1 MQYEIALENLVKKA
15 LKQEEIQDGLH
26 QIKIKKEHVSSKILE
41 KSSKILE
48 AGGNEINELE
58 KLKNHK
64 ILANE
69 ELSKIKKSIL
79 LKILEK
85 IQYFIPICLLV
96 IIILMIISKYLGW
109 SLLPYFIAENLTFD
123 FFVVAIGIATLLLL
137 IRQII
142 KKPYSFE
149 INRIKREFGLDGLD
163 GRISLS
169 EKKVEDKII
178 EKGILPEI
186 REIINEQLTPSY
198 DLKLKSLSAP
208 GLSEV
213 FDPLYEIPTESKKKL
228 GQLLNIMPGGSIG
241 LAGPRGAGKSTLMLS
256 FCSDSGKE
264 IKGRPVL
271 SIITS
276 APVEYE
282 TRDFILH
289 IFASICNKF
298 LKNEDKSIKKNS
310 HPLKYGI
317 FPFHPLSVAGLYI
330 GLFLMMLGVS
340 RYFLDTTTD
349 LITSITTS
357 ISSML
362 ASDKLFYTGF
372 FLMILSMLPI
382 YTEIKKN
389 EQIAGYEDDL
399 ISKKDDLIFL
409 AQESLDKI
417 KFQRSYTSGWSGS
430 MKFPIL
436 EAGVNTA
443 TTLSQKQMSLPE
455 IIDDYKYFLN
465 KISEKYTVIIGIDE
479 LDKLSSNENAHNF
492 LNEIKAIF
500 GLENCF
506 YLISVSENAMSS
518 FERRGLPLRDVF
530 DSSFDDIIY
539 VNYLNLD
546 AVKNLIKRRVIGMP
560 IPFICFCYC
569 MSAGLARDL
578 IRICRN
584 LIELVRLTPNENS
597 LSNLCGSLL
606 KTDLMSKLNAVSIE
620 VKEIMLEPEATE
632 FFKDIKEIE
641 RKMDSIDSLLKFV
654 FNLQSN
660 AKTRN
665 QYQGSEDLVNL
676 NKIASLRNEIESYL
690 YYSVTMMQFFSNKID
705 EKAFMDNEI
714 SSTFD
719 MLAKARQFLSVNP
732 AIARSIIT
740 DFRESHKMSTY
751 KPQNL
756 S

>member
-1 MQYEIALENLVKKA
+1 MQHEIALENLVKKA
-15 LKQEEIQDGLH
+15 LKQEEIQNGLH
-26 QIKIKKEHVSSKILE
+26 QIKIKEEHVFSKILGE
-41 KSSKILE
+41 SPKILE
-48 AGGNEINELE
+48 AGRNEINELE
-58 KLKNHK
+58 KLKKNK
-64 ILANE
+64 ISANE
-69 ELSKIKKSIL
+69 ELLKIKKPIL
-79 LKILEK
+79 SKIFGN
-85 IQYFIPICLLV
+85 IQYFIYIFF
-96 IIILMIISKYLGW
+96 ISFIILAIISNYLGW
-109 SLLPYFIAENLTFD
+109 FVLPYFIAENLTLNY
-123 FFVVAIGIATLLLL
+123 FVVAIAIVIPLLL

-142 KKPYSFE
+142 EKPYSVE
-149 INRIKREFGLDGLD
+149 INRIKSELGVDGFD
-163 GRISLS
+163 ERISLS
-169 EKKVEDKII
+169 VKKVEDVIL

-186 REIINEQLTPSY
+186 RVIINEQLTPSY
-198 DLKLKSLSAP
+198 DLKLKPLIAL

-264 IKGRPVL
+264 IKGCPVL

-282 TRDFILH
+282 ARDFILH

-298 LKNEDKSIKKNS
+298 LKNDDKSIKKHP
-310 HPLKYGI
+310 HPLKIWGD
-317 FPFHPLSVAGLYI
+317 PFRLLILAGLY
-330 GLFLMMLGVS
+330 LGVS
-340 RYFLDTTTD
+340 LIIMGANKSIFDITTAS
-349 LITSITTS
+349 ITSIATS
-357 ISSML
+357 ITSMV

-372 FLMILSMLPI
+372 FFIILSMILF
-382 YTEIKKN
+382 YSQFNKYR
-389 EQIAGYEDDL
+389 QITRYEDNL

-479 LDKLSSNENAHNF
+479 LDKLSSNEKAHNF

-518 FERRGLPLRDVF
+518 FERRGLPFRDVF
-530 DSSFDDIIY
+530 DSSFDDIIH

-560 IPFICFCYC
+560 IPFMCFCYC

-584 LIELVRLTPNENS
+584 LLELVRLTPNENS
-597 LSNLCGSLL
+597 LSNLCGSLI
-606 KTDLMSKLNAVSIE
+606 KTDIMSKLNAVSIE
-620 VKEIMLEPEATE
+620 AKEIMLEPEATE
-632 FFKDIKEIE
+632 FFKEIIEIE
-641 RKMDSIDSLLKFV
+641 SIMDSTDSLLKFV
-654 FNLQSN
+654 FKFQSN
-660 AKTRN
+660 VKTRN
-665 QYQGSEDLVNL
+665 HYKESEDIVNL
-676 NKIASLRNEIESYL
+676 NKITSLRNELEPYL
-690 YYSVTMMQFFSNKID
+690 YYSVTMMQFFSNNID
-705 EKAFMDNEI
+705 KNSFSDDEI

-719 MLAKARQFLSVNP
+719 MLAKARQFLSINP

-740 DFRESHKMSTY
+740 DFRESHKMSTN
-751 KPQNL
+751 KPQNN

>member
-15 LKQEEIQDGLH
+15 LKQKEIQDGLH
-26 QIKIKKEHVSSKILE
+26 LIKIKEEHVSSKILE
-41 KSSKILE
+41 ETSKILE
-48 AGGNEINELE
+48 AGENEINELE
-58 KLKNHK
+58 KLKNNK

-69 ELSKIKKSIL
+69 ELLKIKKSIL

-85 IQYFIPICLLV
+85 IQYFIPICLLF
-96 IIILMIISKYLGW
+96 IIIWMIISKYLGW
-109 SLLPYFIAENLTFD
+109 FLLPYFIAENLTFD
-123 FFVVAIGIATLLLL
+123 YFVVAITIATSLLL

-142 KKPYSFE
+142 EKPYSVE
-149 INRIKREFGLDGLD
+149 INRIKSEFGVDGFD
-163 GRISLS
+163 ERISLS
-169 EKKVEDKII
+169 EKKVEDVIL

-186 REIINEQLTPSY
+186 RVIINEQLTPSY
-198 DLKLKSLSAP
+198 DLKLKPLMAP

-264 IKGRPVL
+264 IKGCPVL

-282 TRDFILH
+282 ARDFILH

-298 LKNEDKSIKKNS
+298 LKNEDKSIKKHS
-310 HPLKYGI
+310 HPLKYRI
-317 FPFHPLSVAGLYI
+317 LPFRFLSVAGLYL
-330 GLFLMMLGVS
+330 GLFLIMIGAN
-340 RYFLDTTTD
+340 RYFFDTTTA
-349 LITSITTS
+349 LITSIAAS

-362 ASDKLFYTGF
+362 ASDKLFFAGF
-372 FLMILSMLPI
+372 FFIILSIISI
-382 YTEIKKN
+382 YTEITKN
-389 EQIAGYEDDL
+389 RQSTKYEDDV

-479 LDKLSSNENAHNF
+479 LDKLSSNEKAHNF

-546 AVKNLIKRRVIGMP
+546 AVENLIRRRVIGMP
-560 IPFICFCYC
+560 IPFIFFCYC

-584 LIELVRLTPNENS
+584 LLELVRLTPNENS
-597 LSNLCGSLL
+597 LSNLCGSLI
-606 KTDLMSKLNAVSIE
+606 KTDIMSKLNAVSIE
-620 VKEIMLEPEATE
+620 AKEIMLEPEATE
-632 FFKDIKEIE
+632 FFKEIIEIE
-641 RKMDSIDSLLKFV
+641 RKMDSTDSLLELV
-654 FNLQSN
+654 FKLQSN
-660 AKTRN
+660 VKTRN
-665 QYQGSEDLVNL
+665 QYKESEDFVNL
-676 NKIASLRNEIESYL
+676 NKITSLRNELESYL

-705 EKAFMDNEI
+705 EKAFMDNEL
-714 SSTFD
+714 SSMFD
-719 MLAKARQFLSVNP
+719 MLAKARQFLSINP
-732 AIARSIIT
+732 AIARSIII
-740 DFRESHKMSTY
+740 DFRELNKMSTY
-751 KPQNL
+751 KP
-756 S
+756 

>member
-1 MQYEIALENLVKKA
+1 MQYEISLENLVTKA
-15 LKQEEIQDGLH
+15 LEQKEIQDGLH
-26 QIKIKKEHVSSKILE
+26 QINIKKEHISSKILE

-48 AGGNEINELE
+48 VGGNEINELE
-58 KLKNHK
+58 ELKKNK

-69 ELSKIKKSIL
+69 ELLKIKKSIS
-79 LKILEK
+79 LKLLEK
-85 IQYFIPICLLV
+85 VQYFIPICLLF
-96 IIILMIISKYLGW
+96 IIIWVIISKYIGLF
-109 SLLPYFIAENLTFD
+109 SLPDFITENLTFNI
-123 FFVVAIGIATLLLL
+123 FVLAIAMATSLLLM
-137 IRQII
+137 RQTIE
-142 KKPYSFE
+142 KPYLFE
-149 INRIKREFGLDGLD
+149 INRIKSEFGVDGLD
-163 GRISLS
+163 ESISLS
-169 EKKVEDKII
+169 EKKVDDVIL

-186 REIINEQLTPSY
+186 RELINEQLTPSY
-198 DLKLKSLSAP
+198 DLKLKQLSAP

-264 IKGRPVL
+264 IKGCPVL

-276 APVEYE
+276 APIEYE
-282 TRDFILH
+282 ARDFILH
-289 IFASICNKF
+289 IFASICNKY
-298 LKNEDKSIKKNS
+298 LKNEAKPIKKES
-310 HPLKYGI
+310 HLLRYKRLQYILPGTI
-317 FPFHPLSVAGLYI
+317 VLYL
-330 GLFLMMLGVS
+330 GLFLMMG
-340 RYFLDTTTD
+340 YTD
-349 LITSITTS
+349 SIILIVAPIL
-357 ISSML
+357 SML
-362 ASDKLFYTGF
+362 ASNKLSTAGF
-372 FLMILSMLPI
+372 FLMILGIILT
-382 YTEIKKN
+382 YTGIKKYR
-389 EQIAGYEDDL
+389 QTITYEDNL

-409 AQESLDKI
+409 ARESLDNI

-430 MKFPIL
+430 MKFQIL
-436 EAGVNTA
+436 EAGVNNA

-506 YLISVSENAMSS
+506 YLISVSENAISS
-518 FERRGLPLRDVF
+518 FERRGLPFRDVF

-539 VNYLNLD
+539 VDYLNFD
-546 AVKNLIKRRVIGMP
+546 AVEKLIKRRVIGMP
-560 IPFICFCYC
+560 IPFMCFCYC

-584 LIELVRLTPNENS
+584 LLELVRLTPNENS
-597 LSNLCGSLL
+597 LSNLCGSLI
-606 KTDLMSKLNAVSIE
+606 KTDIMSKLNAVSIE
-620 VKEIMLEPEATE
+620 AKEIMLEPEATE

-641 RKMDSIDSLLKFV
+641 RKMDSTDSLLKFC

-660 AKTRN
+660 DKTQN

-676 NKIASLRNEIESYL
+676 NKITSLRNELESYL

-705 EKAFMDNEI
+705 EKSFKDDEL
-714 SSTFD
+714 SGKFD
-719 MLAKARQFLSVNP
+719 MLAKARQFLSINP

-740 DFRESHKMSTY
+740 DFRESHKMSIH
-751 KPQNL
+751 KP
-756 S
+756 